1 MHQIRVHLEALGHPI
16 VGDKIYGGG
25 GEAYLEQ
32 VRGELSEESVR
43 AMILPRQALHC
54 TELSVRWA
62 GEWRVWKSPWPSDL
76 ARFSSASPVGVGHG

>member
-32 VRGELSEESVR
+32 VRGELSEESAAR
-43 AMILPRQALHC
+43 MILPRQALHC

-62 GEWRVWKSPWPSDL
+62 GEWRVWKSPRPSEF
-76 ARFSSASPVGVGHG
+76 ARFSSGSPVGVWHG